1 MMLPCIHCIT
11 TLVLKSNDTG
21 VRGFGGTGVRGF
33 GGTGVRG
40 FAGTG
45 VRGFAGTCV
54 LNPHYIFI

>member
-33 GGTGVRG
+33 GGTGVRNIVH
-40 FAGTG
+40 T
-45 VRGFAGTCV
+45 
-54 LNPHYIFI
+54 